1 MHDSPIVVKVAKID
15 VSWSK
20 PWRQSKSNEHKHKGS
35 HNHFDPFEGIRG
47 NNGTREV
54 NAEDEV

>member
-1 MHDSPIVVKVAKID
+1 MCRGQSRGGKASPT
-15 VSWSK
+15 
-20 PWRQSKSNEHKHKGS
+20 NEHKHKGS